1 MSDTVVVL
9 KGDSTDLISALKKSG
24 VAFEQVEKKTAG
36 LKGEAKKLTD
46 QLRDVADSADVAAG
60 KLVNKIGG
68 TTAIKAIGGL
78 GVAFTGVSA
87 VLGALSGSMN
97 SFYATQGKEGADAM
111 NRVNTAVDTLQ
122 GTLFQAATGGMDAK
136 ESADLLVGVL
146 DSLTT
151 VATVVLTPLREVVQ
165 LFFGISED
173 AKEAA
178 KGVDSYN
185 SAVARSNASSDA
197 LKKSMGE
204 IDAMMLQLTG
214 TTEDNTRA
222 TFANARVKIEAK
234 IEEVNAAAAVQNTII
249 AMTALASKYPEIE
262 RQAQQAARTAEAAG
276 IIKPAAGETY
286 AEARDKYAQ
295 KNIDENVKI
304 YVQQVKDRNLAM
316 VGERGKALADLQ
328 AQLTKLNEKEAQVIA
343 ESSAPRTPPRTRTPT
358 GGRTRQ
364 TDVASD
370 EGEAFEALMK
380 QYKGIR
386 DALLFEY
393 LGIGYD
399 PKWLDADLG
408 YAKEMGQFIAE
419 ETKRIGQEIAIEK
432 KLWDMTDLP
441 PSAVPDIPLDDD
453 PEIARFKA
461 RAAEMTA
468 VMGRYYDWR
477 EIRDEE
483 TNKLLDG
490 IDAESTKKRAD
501 NIEVYMKSYGQAIAE
516 QINAGASAA
525 EIMEMV
531 ARKAMANVI
540 SFIGDEA
547 MAKGAV
553 MAAAGNPM
561 AIAMFA
567 AGTAAYA
574 TAAYLGS
581 TAKKATVSTPASAG
595 GRSEPGNSYFNLRV
609 DATFADGE
617 SIARRFA
624 EMQKAASQRG
634 LVPAYSN

>member
-9 KGDSTDLISALKKSG
+9 KGDSTDLVSAMKKGGAAMGGMKDDS
-24 VAFEQVEKKTAG
+24 
-36 LKGEAKKLTD
+36 KKLTD
-46 QLRDVADSADVAAG
+46 QLKQVADQADVAAG
-60 KLVNKIGG
+60 KLVNQIGG
-68 TTAIKAIGGL
+68 TGAIKAIGGI
-78 GVAFTGVSA
+78 GVAFTGVNA

-97 SFYATQGKEGADAM
+97 AFYASQGKEGADAM

-122 GTLFQAATGGMDAK
+122 GTLFQAATGGLDAK
-136 ESADLLVGVL
+136 ESADLLVGAL
-146 DSLTT
+146 DTLTT
-151 VATVVLTPLREVVQ
+151 VATVVLTPLREFVQ

-173 AKEAA
+173 AREAA
-178 KGVDSYN
+178 KSVDSYN
-185 SAVARSNASSDA
+185 TAVSRSNESSAA
-197 LKKSMGE
+197 LKNSMGE

-249 AMTALASKYPEIE
+249 AMTALASKYPEIQRNAE
-262 RQAQQAARTAEAAG
+262 QAARTAEAAG
-276 IIKPAAGETY
+276 IIKPAVGETY
-286 AEARDKYAQ
+286 AEAREKYAQ
-295 KNIDENVKI
+295 KIIDENVKI
-304 YVQQVKDRNLAM
+304 YVQQIKDRNLAM
-316 VGERGKALADLQ
+316 VGERGAALAELE
-328 AQLTKLNEKEAQVIA
+328 AQLTKLNDKEAEVIA
-343 ESSAPRTPPRTRTPT
+343 ASSSPRTPPRTSTGGG
-358 GGRTRQ
+358 GGRTPPPKV
-364 TDVASD
+364 DVASD
-370 EGEAFEALMK
+370 EGAAFEAFMK
-380 QYKGIR
+380 KYSKLR
-386 DALLFEY
+386 EALLFEY

-408 YAKEMGQFIAE
+408 YATEMGKFIAE
-419 ETKRIGQEIAIEK
+419 QIKQTGEEIAIEK
-432 KLWDMTDLP
+432 KLWDTVATP
-441 PSAVPDIPLDDD
+441 PPANLSLDDD
-453 PEIARFKA
+453 PEINRFKM

-477 EIRDEE
+477 EIRDAE
-483 TNKLLDG
+483 TNDLLDD
-490 IDAESTKKRAD
+490 IDAESTKSRAE

-516 QINAGASAA
+516 QIDAGASAA

-553 MAAAGNPM
+553 MAASGNPM

-581 TAKKATVSTPASAG
+581 TAKKATVSTPASSN
-595 GRSEPGNSYFNLRV
+595 RSEPGNSTYNLRV

-634 LVPAYSN
+634 LIPAYAN